1 MTLRIL
7 GILSAN
13 FAKAWPHRRM
23 MVHDD
28 SSESILET
36 PGDECLQSFHLEARV
51 YVICCCVCLVF
62 AVILSININV
72 LDGVNVTIYLFI
84 ITSRQ
89 VATLT
94 DEPR

>member
-1 MTLRIL
+1 
-7 GILSAN
+7 
-13 FAKAWPHRRM
+13 

-28 SSESILET
+28 SSEFIVET

-51 YVICCCVCLVF
+51 YVTCCCACLVF
-62 AVILSININV
+62 AVVLSINIINV
-72 LDGVNVTIYLFI
+72 LDGLNVIIYLFI

-94 DEPR
+94 DELR